1 MGVVAMKIGGD
12 IQFARTFLGSFR
24 YVCYF
29 SDVGGH
35 FGKEWNL
42 DGCPNPATDVPD
54 QVWLLSTRQTHPS
67 LPHPVGAGEVELQG
81 IGTRFLGKLAEFNP
95 VLLYVA
101 THDAGYHYLL
111 VVW

>member
-1 MGVVAMKIGGD
+1 MGVATMKIQGNK
-12 IQFARTFLGSFR
+12 QFARTFLGSSC

-29 SDVGGH
+29 SDVGGN

-42 DGCPNPATDVPD
+42 DSFLRPATDIPD

-81 IGTRFLGKLAEFNP
+81 IGTCLLGELAEFNP

-101 THDAGYHYLL
+101 THDTGYHYLL